1 MHISA
6 YMRTTQFLKALADD
20 TRLRTFRAL
29 SEGKTGLCVAEM
41 ADILRK
47 PQYAVSRS
55 FIELRKAGLVEEDRK
70 GKFVYY
76 SLTNAPSV
84 IELGD
89 WVLRNCQCDVATT
102 HNHDGSSVPGGQ
114 GCTYD
119 SERLRWRLSL
129 REPSKAPVTRTT
141 ERDSLDLRP
150 RVLFVCIHN
159 SARSQL
165 AEAYLRQMAGERFIV
180 ESAGLTPG
188 ALNPHVVAIL
198 KEDGIDISQKK
209 TQAVGD
215 LFRRGETYQWV
226 VTVCSREAE
235 ENCPVFP
242 GPVRRLSWPFA
253 DPAGFSGTEETVRE
267 QVRILATEI
276 KAHVRAFVEEHKK
289 KEEE

>member
-1 MHISA
+1 
-6 YMRTTQFLKALADD
+6 
-20 TRLRTFRAL
+20 
-29 SEGKTGLCVAEM
+29 M

-55 FIELRKAGLVEEDRK
+55 FIELKKAGLLQEDRQ

-76 SLTNAPSV
+76 ALVQEPS
-84 IELGD
+84 IQDLGA
-89 WVLRNCQCDVATT
+89 WVLQNCQCENTT
-102 HNHDGSSVPGGQ
+102 DRNIDGSSVPGGQ

-119 SERLRWRLSL
+119 SERLKWRLSL
-129 REPSKAPVTRTT
+129 REPAKAPVTRNT
-141 ERDSLDLRP
+141 EKENLDLRP

-165 AEAYLRQMAGERFIV
+165 AEEYLRQIAGEQFYV

-198 KEDGIDISQKK
+198 GEDGIDISQKK

-215 LFRRGETYQWV
+215 LFRRGKTYQWV

-253 DPAGFSGTEETVRE
+253 DPSRFTGTEADVRT
-267 QVRILATEI
+267 QVRTLVAEI
-276 KAHVRAFVEEHKK
+276 KAQVVAFVKDLNE
-289 KEEE
+289 KEKP

>member
-1 MHISA
+1 
-6 YMRTTQFLKALADD
+6 
-20 TRLRTFRAL
+20 
-29 SEGKTGLCVAEM
+29 M

-55 FIELRKAGLVEEDRK
+55 FIELKKAGLLHEDRQ

-76 SLTNAPSV
+76 SLVQESSV
-84 IELGD
+84 QDLGE
-89 WVLRNCQCDVATT
+89 WVLKNCECDDKPAR
-102 HNHDGSSVPGGQ
+102 NHDGSTGPGGPS
-114 GCTYD
+114 CSYD
-119 SERLRWRLSL
+119 SERLKWRLSL
-129 REPSKAPVTRTT
+129 REPTKTPVTRNS
-141 ERDSLDLRP
+141 EKDAVDLRP

-165 AEAYLRQMAGERFIV
+165 AEEYLRQLSGAQFFV

-188 ALNPHVVAIL
+188 ALNPHVVAVL
-198 KEDGIDISQKK
+198 KEEGIDISQKK

-215 LFRRGETYQWV
+215 LFRRGETFQWV

-253 DPAGFSGTEETVRE
+253 DPSHFTGTDEEVRA
-267 QVRILATEI
+267 QVRALAVEI
-276 KAHVRAFVEEHKK
+276 KAQVKLFVEEFNK
-289 KEEE
+289 KEEA

>member
-1 MHISA
+1 
-6 YMRTTQFLKALADD
+6 MRTTRFLKALADD

-29 SEGKTGLCVAEM
+29 SEAKTGLCVAEM

-47 PQYAVSRS
+47 PQYAISRS
-55 FIELRKAGLVEEDRK
+55 FIELKKAGLLQEDRQ

-76 SLTNAPSV
+76 SLVQEPS
-84 IELGD
+84 IQDLGE
-89 WVLRNCQCDVATT
+89 WVLQNCQCEDATDRNT
-102 HNHDGSSVPGGQ
+102 DGSSVPGGQ

-119 SERLRWRLSL
+119 SERLKWRLSL
-129 REPSKAPVTRTT
+129 REPAKAPVTRNT
-141 ERDSLDLRP
+141 EKENLDLRP

-165 AEAYLRQMAGERFIV
+165 AEEYLRQIAGEQFYV

-198 KEDGIDISQKK
+198 GEDGIDISQKK

-253 DPAGFSGTEETVRE
+253 DPSRFTGTEADVRT
-267 QVRILATEI
+267 QVRTLAAEI
-276 KAHVRAFVEEHKK
+276 KAQVEAFVKDLNE
-289 KEEE
+289 KEKP